1 MSKETENSKKPI
13 FKKWWFWVIVVIAVL
28 AVIGSQVGGNNSG
41 PVSKEEAEANDL
53 KIYTSVK
60 LARNYLDYLF
70 EQSEN
75 IENGSSTALDVYNT
89 CKDIRD
95 YMLQFSDH
103 IDEVEDSRAE
113 EYKDTAK
120 SYIGNIRLIASD
132 MMAYIDEGSME
143 NLSSAQEGIQLIPTY
158 ESLVDEARSEYLS
171 SSGFSDLEIQG
182 IIDPSQTT
190 VTVTPETAPTST
202 PESDPV
208 KSNIAATFE
217 AFCDTSFIHVSTLGG
232 TTTVSLYDP
241 EIVDPVQA
249 AEDAGGAPDNWGD
262 IKTSL
267 VELSEALP
275 LAPSTT
281 QSVIYLR
288 ESESGDI
295 YLTVSS
301 GKALFDAFDEPV
313 VYNRETIS
321 LEEFN
326 QITNGMTYDEV
337 VSIVG
342 SQGTLLSETDLGI
355 GSEYATTMWKWEGE
369 GSTGATAHIMFQ
381 DGKVVNK
388 SQIGLE

>member
-1 MSKETENSKKPI
+1 MRWE
-13 FKKWWFWVIVVIAVL
+13 
-28 AVIGSQVGGNNSG
+28 
-41 PVSKEEAEANDL
+41 
-53 KIYTSVK
+53 KI
-60 LARNYLDYLF
+60 
-70 EQSEN
+70 
-75 IENGSSTALDVYNT
+75 TACV
-89 CKDIRD
+89 
-95 YMLQFSDH
+95 ML
-103 IDEVEDSRAE
+103 
-113 EYKDTAK
+113 
-120 SYIGNIRLIASD
+120 LI
-132 MMAYIDEGSME
+132 
-143 NLSSAQEGIQLIPTY
+143 
-158 ESLVDEARSEYLS
+158 
-171 SSGFSDLEIQG
+171 
-182 IIDPSQTT
+182 
-190 VTVTPETAPTST
+190 VTVSACATESAETPPPVQTIVETPG
-202 PESDPV
+202 SDPV

-217 AFCDTSFIHVSTLGG
+217 TFCDTSFIHVSTLGG

-249 AEDAGGAPDNWGD
+249 AKDAGGAPDNWGD
-262 IKTSL
+262 IKDSL

-313 VYNRETIS
+313 VHNRETIS